1 MPKKFRYNIV
11 TILQTPITSEKDD
24 LTYEELRELVRESD
38 AISVHDDLQGGDF
51 EMVYVNKTD
60 AD

>member
-38 AISVHDDLQGGDF
+38 AISVHDDLQGGHF
-51 EMVYVNKTD
+51 EMMYVNKTD